1 VRPETFF
8 SHERFRWLKFALV
21 ASALLILSYVV
32 TKPVRGAHGGSVYGY
47 SVGALCTAAIIYL
60 MRFGIRKRSY
70 HSHRTTVKGW
80 LSAHVW
86 IGIFLLVAVPLH
98 SGFEMGLNIHGLT
111 YFLMVVIVLSGIWG
125 AVNYKTLA
133 PQIESHRGAGNFK
146 TLIEQIY
153 AQSKALDDLCAE
165 KSDRFLQF
173 RDSIDPK
180 WPLSLWQLLWLRPED
195 SQKKGQNQIASLPE
209 TEKSDAITS
218 LKITEKKR
226 EIIVLV
232 SRETKTGIKLKVWL
246 LLHLPLSFAL
256 LIAVITH
263 IVVVL
268 VYRG

>member
-8 SHERFRWLKFALV
+8 SHEKFRWLKFALI
-21 ASALLILSYVV
+21 ACALLILSYVF
-32 TKPVRGAHGGSVYGY
+32 TKPDRGAHGGSVYGY
-47 SVGALCTAAIIYL
+47 VVGGLCTIAIIYL
-60 MRFGIRKRSY
+60 MWFGIRKRSY

-86 IGIFLLVAVPLH
+86 IGLLLLIAVPLH

-111 YFLMVVIVLSGIWG
+111 YFLMVVIVVSGIWG

-146 TLIEQIY
+146 SLIEQIY
-153 AQSKALDDLCAE
+153 AQAKALDDLSSD
-165 KSDRFLQF
+165 KSDLFLKF
-173 RDSIDPK
+173 RDSIEPK
-180 WPLSLWQLLWLRPED
+180 WPLSIWQLLWLPSDEP
-195 SQKKGQNQIASLPE
+195 QKDAQNRITALPD
-209 TEKSDAITS
+209 TERADAITA
-218 LKITEKKR
+218 LQITERKR
-226 EIIVLV
+226 EIIALV
-232 SRETKTGIKLKVWL
+232 AREAKTGIKLKVWL

-256 LIAVITH
+256 LIAVVTH

>member
-1 VRPETFF
+1 VRQETFF
-8 SHERFRWLKFALV
+8 SHEKFRWLKFAV
-21 ASALLILSYVV
+21 IALGILMV
-32 TKPVRGAHGGSVYGY
+32 TYSLFKPDRGAHGGSAYGY
-47 SVGALCTAAIIYL
+47 SVGILCTMAIVYL
-60 MRFGIRKRSY
+60 MWFGIRKRSY
-70 HSHRTTVKGW
+70 HAYRTTVKGW

-86 IGIFLLVAVPLH
+86 LGLLLLIAVPLH

-146 TLIEQIY
+146 SLIEQVY
-153 AQSKALDDLCAE
+153 SQSKALDDLSSN
-165 KSDRFLQF
+165 KSDLFLKF
-173 RDSIDPK
+173 RDSFEPK
-180 WPLSLWQLLWLRPED
+180 WPLSLWQLLWLRPDPHQVSAPHQTTE
-195 SQKKGQNQIASLPE
+195 LPE
-209 TEKSDAITS
+209 SERNDAIAA
-218 LKITEKKR
+218 LQIIEKKR
-226 EIIVLV
+226 EVVALIA
-232 SRETKTGIKLKVWL
+232 RETRIGIKLKIWL